1 MPPATIGRDLTRG
14 PLARNLFAV
23 AWPGMV
29 SSLLQTLY
37 NLADAFWLGK
47 LGKAALVAPTVTM
60 HISFVSFS
68 VAMGLGVGGTTL
80 VSQYKG
86 AGRQAEVGR
95 AAGQT
100 LLLLLASGVAIGLLG
115 LVASAPLLRLLQT
128 PPDAYAGT
136 LVFLRWILAGVPFT
150 FIFFVYS
157 GVSTGLGDT
166 LAPLRVNLITV
177 VLNAILDPILIFGLG
192 PLPRLGVGGAALA
205 TCICQVLSA
214 LLGLQ
219 RLTRSERGLRLRRA
233 DLRWHRPTA
242 AKILKVG
249 IPMSL
254 GQTGTALGFTL
265 LIGVVNTFGSAV
277 TAAFGVGNRIINMAM
292 APAMGLSQA
301 CAAAVG
307 QNLGAGR
314 TDRAAHAV
322 WTGARMLTVILLPV
336 TVFTFFC
343 GSAISRLFISDP
355 EVVKYGRDLFQ
366 VTSFSV
372 FAFGFVLVL
381 LGAFRGSGHT
391 VPVMVLNIV
400 RLWALRVPGAWL
412 LAKTLRMGP
421 AGIWWAMFLSN
432 MVTAIAAA
440 IWFSTGTW
448 KRAVIE
454 PEGEGGALEAAVPLA
469 VDD

>member
-1 MPPATIGRDLTRG
+1 MPAVTVGRDLTRG

-60 HISFVSFS
+60 HVSFVAFS

-86 AGRQAEVGR
+86 AGRPAEVNR

-100 LLLLLASGVAIGLLG
+100 LLLLLAAGGAIAALG
-115 LVASAPLLRLLQT
+115 LVLAAPLLRLLQT
-128 PPDAYAGT
+128 PPDAFGGT
-136 LVFLRWILAGVPFT
+136 LVFLRWILVGVPFT
-150 FIFFVYS
+150 FAFFVYS
-157 GVSTGLGDT
+157 GISTGLGDT

-177 VLNAILDPILIFGLG
+177 ALNALLDPILIFGLG
-192 PLPRLGVGGAALA
+192 PVPPLGVGGAAAA
-205 TCICQVLSA
+205 TCVSQMLAAV
-214 LLGLQ
+214 LGLQ
-219 RLTRSERGLRLRRA
+219 RLMRSRDGLRLRGA
-233 DLRWHRPTA
+233 DLRWHRPTVLR
-242 AKILKVG
+242 ILKVG
-249 IPMSL
+249 VPMSL

-307 QNLGAGR
+307 QSLGAGR
-314 TDRAAHAV
+314 PERGAQAV
-322 WTGARMLTVILLPV
+322 WTSARMLTAILLPL

-343 GSAISRLFISDP
+343 GAPISRLFINDP
-355 EVVKYGRDLFQ
+355 EVVQYGRDLFQ

-391 VPVMVLNIV
+391 VPVMVLNMA

-412 LAKTLRMGP
+412 LASVLRLGP
-421 AGIWWAMFLSN
+421 AGIWWAMFISN

-440 IWFSTGTW
+440 IWFSTGSW

-454 PEGEGGALEAAVPLA
+454 PDQEAAMLEQAPLA

>member
-1 MPPATIGRDLTRG
+1 MPPVMIGRDLTRG

-23 AWPGMV
+23 AWPGAV

-47 LGKAALVAPTVTM
+47 LGKAALAAPTVTM
-60 HISFVSFS
+60 HISFISFS

-86 AGRQAEVGR
+86 AGRPAEMSR

-100 LLLLLASGVAIGLLG
+100 LALLMGAGVAIGLLG
-115 LVASAPLLRLLQT
+115 LAFSAPLLRLLQT

-150 FIFFVYS
+150 FVFFVFS
-157 GVSTGLGDT
+157 SISTGLGDT
-166 LAPLRVNLITV
+166 LAPLRINLITV
-177 VLNAILDPILIFGLG
+177 ALNAILDPILIFGWG
-192 PLPRLGVGGAALA
+192 PVPPLGVGGAALA
-205 TCICQVLSA
+205 TTFCQMLSA
-214 LLGLQ
+214 AMGLQ
-219 RLTRSERGLRLRRA
+219 RLMHSEGGLRLNSA
-233 DLRWHRPTA
+233 DLRWHKPTILR
-242 AKILKVG
+242 ILKIGV
-249 IPMSL
+249 PMSL
-254 GQTGTALGFTL
+254 GQTGTALGFTV

-307 QNLGAGR
+307 QNLGAQR
-314 TDRAAHAV
+314 PDRAAQAV
-322 WTGARMLTVILLPV
+322 WTGARMLTAILLPI
-336 TVFTFFC
+336 TVLTFFF
-343 GSAISRLFISDP
+343 GDAISRVFINDP
-355 EVVKYGRDLFQ
+355 EVVQYGRDLFQ

-391 VPVMVLNIV
+391 VPVMVLNMA
-400 RLWALRVPGAWL
+400 RLWGVRVPGAWF
-412 LAKTLRMGP
+412 LAKTLRLGP
-421 AGIWWAMFLSN
+421 AGIWWAMFVSN
-432 MVTAIAAA
+432 MATAIAAA

-448 KRAVIE
+448 KRTAIE
-454 PEGEGGALEAAVPLA
+454 TEAEPKVLDQAPLT

>member
-1 MPPATIGRDLTRG
+1 MPPVTIGRDLTRG
-14 PLARNLFAV
+14 PLAGNLFAV

-60 HISFVSFS
+60 HVSFVAFS

-86 AGRQAEVGR
+86 AGRSAEVGR

-100 LLLLLASGVAIGLLG
+100 LVLLLGAGVVIGALG
-115 LVASAPLLRLLQT
+115 LIMAAPLLRLLQT
-128 PPDAYAGT
+128 PPDAFAGT
-136 LVFLRWILAGVPFT
+136 LLFLRWVLVGVPFT
-150 FIFFVYS
+150 FVFFVYS

-192 PLPRLGVGGAALA
+192 PAPRLGVGGAAAA
-205 TCICQVLSA
+205 TCIAQMLSA
-214 LLGLQ
+214 ILGLQ
-219 RLTRSERGLRLRRA
+219 RLMRSEQGLRLQTA
-233 DLRWHRPTA
+233 DLRWHRPTVLR
-242 AKILKVG
+242 ILKVG

-254 GQTGTALGFTL
+254 GQTGTALGFTV

-307 QNLGAGR
+307 QNLGAQR
-314 TDRAAHAV
+314 PDRAAHAV
-322 WTGARMLTVILLPV
+322 WTSARMLTAILLPL

-343 GSAISRLFISDP
+343 GDAISRLFIADP

-391 VPVMVLNIV
+391 VPVMVLNII
-400 RLWALRVPGAWL
+400 RLWGLRVPGAWL
-412 LAKTLRMGP
+412 LAKTLQMGP
-421 AGIWWAMFLSN
+421 TGLWWAMFASN
-432 MVTAIAAA
+432 MATAIGAA
-440 IWFSTGTW
+440 IWFATGTW

-454 PEGEGGALEAAVPLA
+454 PEREAGVLEPAPLA